1 MKLLY
6 KAKYVRLRSHHGKFL
21 HANSDEKTVF
31 QHRDGSCKSAKW
43 GIEFGEGMDN
53 VVRLKSWYG
62 KYLMATNE
70 QFLLGVTGLKVVQN
84 LPMKLDS
91 SIEWEPIK
99 VSSLVKFKTS
109 YGKYLRAN
117 GGLPPFRNSVTH
129 DVPFRHQD
137 WILWEVDIIEL
148 LHQPESI
155 IHNDRKPP
163 NNISQPQSLHVHFEP
178 SKSISQQSGSLDHDT
193 LNSSFRFTFS
203 RSSNFEVSFFYIV

>member
-1 MKLLY
+1 
-6 KAKYVRLRSHHGKFL
+6 
-21 HANSDEKTVF
+21 
-31 QHRDGSCKSAKW
+31 
-43 GIEFGEGMDN
+43 MDN

-148 LHQPESI
+148 LHQPE
-155 IHNDRKPP
+155 
-163 NNISQPQSLHVHFEP
+163 
-178 SKSISQQSGSLDHDT
+178 
-193 LNSSFRFTFS
+193 
-203 RSSNFEVSFFYIV
+203 